1 MAFLWD
7 LWVTISSPS
16 EIIHLSTEKVHALGN
31 LLHNAMSTLHPSFCG
46 TIWDPVRT
54 RISQIRYLKL
64 TRSELE
70 PKAGPR
76 SEDDR
81 DRQEET
87 ELKVAQD
94 WIGKRLLF
102 QDEYK
107 INYRRISW
115 GLS

>member
-1 MAFLWD
+1 LLVVLQQTPLGKGSGVVGDATM
-7 LWVTISSPS
+7 LWVGSRAYP
-16 EIIHLSTEKVHALGN
+16 N
-31 LLHNAMSTLHPSFCG
+31 
-46 TIWDPVRT
+46 VRT
-54 RISQIRYLKL
+54 RISRIRYLSL
-64 TRSELE
+64 TGSDLE
-70 PKAGPR
+70 PKAEPR

-107 INYRRISW
+107 INYRRIS
-115 GLS
+115 